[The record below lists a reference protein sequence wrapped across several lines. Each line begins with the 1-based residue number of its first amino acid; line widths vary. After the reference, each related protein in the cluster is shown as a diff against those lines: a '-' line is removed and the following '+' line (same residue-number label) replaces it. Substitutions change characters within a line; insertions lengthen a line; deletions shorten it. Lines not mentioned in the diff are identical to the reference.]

1 MLHFLMR
8 HFERI
13 SFAYTNSN
21 NPATKARFPLD
32 DKWRYLTISFGQY
45 FPAPVWMF
53 LSSNIAKSLL
63 NIVKCRV
70 KEENIVTNNPPSS
83 PLPPPKKKKACIFT
97 RIDNSW
103 PWILD
108 LTPLQKSPSPLLGRF
123 QWKAVSVK
131 TYSLVSF
138 FGPSCPKLVFRVQT
152 PRSRHF
158 LKLDNFIRL
167 KLWFYISWGLYCENW
182 S

>member
-53 LSSNIAKSLL
+53 LSSNIAKLLL

-83 PLPPPKKKKACIFT
+83 PLPPPKKKRHAF
-97 RIDNSW
+97 
-103 PWILD
+103 LQE
-108 LTPLQKSPSPLLGRF
+108 LTIHDHEFWTSPLYKNPCPLYWAGSNG
-123 QWKAVSVK
+123 KPSV
-131 TYSLVSF
+131 L
-138 FGPSCPKLVFRVQT
+138 
-152 PRSRHF
+152 
-158 LKLDNFIRL
+158 RL
-167 KLWFYISWGLYCENW
+167 TAW
-182 S
+182 